1 MLRALFA
8 SLLLLFSAA
17 GSADTLKGF
26 YLAGGLMNQQVKA
39 HMLGDEGFDGSQV
52 LIDSSS
58 SRYRSGGTLLAG
70 YALPL
75 GDNAIVMLE
84 AGADLS
90 AVNRFRAR
98 GTSASNDPENPNIVD
113 SNWKMSRQ
121 WFLAFKPGIRL
132 GDKLYAYASFAWHG
146 ADVDF
151 AAAVNFVGQSNV
163 SRSGSQSINGT
174 GIGLGLQGP
183 LSERLFIRGEV
194 ESLRFSRALFD
205 ITPPGGTPDSFV
217 SRHSIK
223 PEAVV
228 GRVVVGYMF

>member
-1 MLRALFA
+1 MRRALTA
-8 SLLLLFSAA
+8 SLLLLLSTA
-17 GSADTLKGF
+17 GSAEALQGF

-39 HMLGDEGFDGSQV
+39 HILGDEGFDGSQV

-58 SRYRSGGTLLAG
+58 SRYRAGGTLLAG

-75 GDNAIVMLE
+75 GDNAIMMLE

-98 GTSASNDPENPNIVD
+98 GTSPSNDPEDPNTVD
-113 SNWKMSRQ
+113 SKWKMSRQ

-132 GDKLYAYASFAWHG
+132 GDKLYAYASFAYHA

-151 AAAVNFVGQSNV
+151 AAAVHFTGQSNV
-163 SRSGSQSINGT
+163 PRSGSQSISGT

-194 ESLRFSRALFD
+194 ESLRFSRAMFD

-217 SRHSIK
+217 SRHSLK
-223 PEAVV
+223 PEAIV
-228 GRVVVGYMF
+228 GRVVVGYLF